1 MITIIKKLL
10 NLLSS
15 KEKFKLLL
23 LFITQV
29 ILAFFEMAGIASIM
43 PFMAVVTNP
52 NVIQKNW
59 WLKSVNNLL
68 QFNNTRDFLFF
79 LGIVVLALMIFNNLA
94 KALMTWMTLSYDNN
108 LNYKLAKRLLTSYI
122 TQPYAFFLNRNTAE
136 MGKNV
141 LQEVRTVIAGV
152 LSAGMTLLSSALV
165 SFFILALLMAV
176 DIFIAIN
183 IILILGISYGLIY
196 VVVRRRLNIIGKDQV
211 AYNAQKYKSA
221 SEALT
226 GIKDLKILGREAM
239 FIDKFAFY
247 ARNHARN
254 NITAGVISQLPRYA
268 LEIIA
273 FGGILMMV
281 LIFLKEGHGSSGH
294 MVPLLALYA
303 FAGYRLLPALQQIF
317 ANVATVRFNLAALDV
332 LHQDLKN
339 NRSTVDSKSILS
351 KIESAEAFPFTQQF
365 ELQNISFRYSGV
377 KEFVLRNLSLTIP
390 INASIGFVGST
401 GSGKTTAVDI
411 ILGLLSPSS
420 GDLLVDGEVIS
431 DDNLYK
437 WQRNLGYVPQTI
449 FLCDDTVAK
458 NIAFGVTDAKIDM
471 EAVVRAARIANLD
484 GFVTKEMPNGYETV
498 IGDRGIRLS
507 GGQRQR
513 IGIARALYN
522 DPSVLIMDEAT
533 SSLDGLTEEAV
544 MEAIYSLSKRKTIIM
559 VAHRL
564 TTVRDCDEIY
574 LFQNGRIENQ
584 GTYEQLQKSSEWF
597 RAAVKSG
604 SLLKN
609 SL

>member
-10 NLLSS
+10 DLLSS
-15 KEKFKLLL
+15 KEKLRLFL
-23 LFITQV
+23 LFIAQV

-43 PFMAVVTNP
+43 PFMAVVAKP
-52 NVIQKNW
+52 DVIQKNW
-59 WLKSVNNLL
+59 WLKNINNVL
-68 QFNNTRDFLFF
+68 QFNDTQDFLFF

-94 KALMTWMTLSYDNN
+94 KALMTWMTLSYENN
-108 LNYKLAKRLLTSYI
+108 LNYKLAKRLLASYM

-152 LSAGMTLLSSALV
+152 LSAGMTLLSSSLV
-165 SFFILALLMAV
+165 SFFILTLLMAV
-176 DIFIAIN
+176 DVLIAIN

-196 VVVRRRLNIIGKDQV
+196 VIARRRLNLIGKDQV

-247 ARNHARN
+247 AHKHARN

-273 FGGILMMV
+273 FGGILLMV
-281 LIFLKEGHGSSGH
+281 LIFLKEEHGSSGH

-317 ANVATVRFNLAALDV
+317 ANVATVRFNLAALDI
-332 LHQDLKN
+332 LHQDLESK
-339 NRSTVDSKSILS
+339 RSTVDSKSILS
-351 KIESAEAFPFTQQF
+351 KIEKAKPFPFARQF
-365 ELQNISFRYSGV
+365 ELRNISFRYSGV
-377 KEFVLRNLSLTIP
+377 KEFVLKNLSLTIP
-390 INASIGFVGST
+390 INASIGFVGAT

-411 ILGLLSPSS
+411 ILGLLFPSS
-420 GDLLVDGEVIS
+420 GDLLVDGEIIS
-431 DDNLYK
+431 KDNLYR

-458 NIAFGVTDAKIDM
+458 NIAFGVTETEIDM

-484 GFVTKEMPNGYETV
+484 SFIAKEMPNGYETV

-544 MEAIYSLSKRKTIIM
+544 MEAIHNLSKRKTIIM

-564 TTVRDCDEIY
+564 TTVRDCDKIY
-574 LFQNGRIENQ
+574 LFQNGHIENQ
-584 GTYEQLQKSSEWF
+584 GRYEQLQKSSEWF

-604 SLLKN
+604 S
-609 SL
+609 SLRNLN

>member
-94 KALMTWMTLSYDNN
+94 KALMTWMTLSYENN
-108 LNYKLAKRLLTSYI
+108 LNYKLAKRLLAAYM

-365 ELQNISFRYSGV
+365 ELQNIFFRYSGV

-484 GFVTKEMPNGYETV
+484 SFVTREMPNGYETV